1 MSGKPLAYLMMA
13 LAMLTVGSTVIA
25 SKVIGAS
32 MPPFTAAVLRF
43 AVALPILLLLM
54 RLTGTRVHRPDRHDA
69 LLLLVQA
76 LAGSAG
82 YTALLIYGTERTSG
96 TDAGIILGT
105 LPAVAA
111 VISFVLLRERM
122 SRAMIFAIALAT
134 AGIGITATGPGG
146 ESGSVQGN
154 ALVLAAVVCEG
165 LFILLNRR
173 LHAALPP
180 LALAASMCGLGLLLS
195 LPMALGEIASGG
207 LVAQPIALGGAIYY
221 GLVPTVGGFW
231 LWYAG
236 SAGATPAEA
245 SLMTSVAPVSA
256 VLLSMLV
263 FGEKPDMLRLL
274 GLGLVVAGIL
284 MASLRLPTGTRMAS

>member
-25 SKVIGAS
+25 SKLIGTS

-54 RLTGTRVHRPDRHDA
+54 RVTGTRMNRPDRHDA
-69 LLLLVQA
+69 ALLLVQA

-82 YTALLIYGTERTSG
+82 YTALLIYGTGRTSG

-105 LPAVAA
+105 LPAIAA
-111 VISFVLLRERM
+111 IISFALLRDRI
-122 SRAMIFAIALAT
+122 SRSMVFAIALAT
-134 AGIGITATGPGG
+134 AGVAITAMGPRGEGG
-146 ESGSVQGN
+146 SFQGN

-173 LHAALPP
+173 LHVALAP
-180 LALAASMCGLGLLLS
+180 LALAASMCGLGLVLS
-195 LPMALGEIASGG
+195 LPMAFGEIARGG
-207 LVAQPIALGGAIYY
+207 LATQPIALAGAIYY
-221 GLVPTVGGFW
+221 GLVPTVCGFW

-236 SAGATPAEA
+236 SARATPAEA
-245 SLMTSVAPVSA
+245 SLMTSLAPVSA

-263 FGEKPDMLRLL
+263 FGEKLGMLRLL

-284 MASLRLPTGTRMAS
+284 MASLRLPGRKSLTS